1 MWKINND
8 SMGNGMKVLLT
19 ILFILIF
26 LRLLL
31 FILDK
36 LGAKSGIDGPPNSIK
51 DDGGPW
57 FF

>member
-1 MWKINND
+1 
-8 SMGNGMKVLLT
+8 MKVLLT